1 MRSILTIR
9 KEYEKALQK
18 KQELS
23 EKLKQ
28 LENDEPKSFHDIW
41 MTRDQIA
48 YWQGMAEGLRFALE
62 EIRDHAENHVRESAG
77 PDDR

>member
-1 MRSILTIR
+1 MYDIAKIR
-9 KEYEKALQK
+9 KEHEKSLQK

-28 LENDEPKSFHDIW
+28 LENAEPKSFHDIW

-48 YWQGMAEGLRFALE
+48 YWQGMAEGLKFALD
-62 EIRDHAENHVRESAG
+62 EIQDNS
-77 PDDR
+77 

>member
-1 MRSILTIR
+1 MRYISKIR
-9 KEYEKALQK
+9 KEYERALQK
-18 KQELS
+18 KQELA

-48 YWQGMAEGLRFALE
+48 YWQGMAEGLKFALDE
-62 EIRDHAENHVRESAG
+62 MQDNA
-77 PDDR
+77 

>member
-1 MRSILTIR
+1 MRYISKIR
-9 KEYEKALQK
+9 KEYERALQK
-18 KQELS
+18 KQELA

-48 YWQGMAEGLRFALE
+48 YWQGMAEGLKFALDE
-62 EIRDHAENHVRESAG
+62 MET
-77 PDDR
+77 